1 MTQGHPDGV
10 DIEENLNVSEESSS
24 AAGKADGD
32 APDEQK
38 VSWLELFFDLIF
50 VVAFDQL
57 AKRLGTTPTAENIG
71 VFLLMF
77 TAVWWA
83 WAGNTTFA
91 GRYGNDGRA
100 YRWGTVAQLVSMAM
114 IALSLRGDVLDI
126 GALFAAAFAFNRAV
140 LVVMHLAV
148 LRQSPEAAHFVRPTA
163 IGFGVAA
170 LLWLVS
176 ALFAQT
182 PAVLLGFWAAALAVD
197 ILTPI
202 LIRSRILDALP
213 HQSHLPERVGL
224 LQIIAL
230 GAIVTEVVDGG
241 RQQDL
246 TLTFLA
252 PALFAILTT
261 VALWRLY
268 FDQPRLLP
276 ILSAHNES
284 RVGAL
289 LVWLYGHLPFTLGVV
304 MLGVGFGH
312 GISQVGEKDAANLQ
326 LVAWPLAAVFMTLA
340 AQRWNAARLTAH
352 PPFDRSMITLLV
364 GAVAS
369 AVLAFSGL
377 ETQPLHATVFGITG
391 IAALIV
397 ATDPGTRRLGVIE
410 EKRGGEQAPL

>member
-1 MTQGHPDGV
+1 MSHGHPDSV
-10 DIEENLNVSEESSS
+10 DIEQDATGSEASSS
-24 AAGKADGD
+24 AAGESQGD

-57 AKRLGTTPTAENIG
+57 AKRLGTSPTAENIG

-100 YRWGTVAQLVSMAM
+100 YRWGTVTQLVSMAM

-126 GALFAAAFAFNRAV
+126 GALFAVAFAFNRAV
-140 LVVMHLAV
+140 LVVMYLAV
-148 LRQSPEAAHFVRPTA
+148 LRQSPDAVHFVRPTA
-163 IGFGVAA
+163 VGFGLAA
-170 LLWLVS
+170 VLWLAS
-176 ALFAQT
+176 ALFTQS
-182 PAVLLGFWAAALAVD
+182 PAILLGFWAAALATD

-202 LIRSRILDALP
+202 LIRSRSLEALP
-213 HQSHLPERVGL
+213 HQAHLPERVGL

-246 TLTFLA
+246 SLTFLA
-252 PALFAILTT
+252 PALFAILTS

-268 FDQPRLLP
+268 FDQPRMLP
-276 ILSAHNES
+276 ILSAHHES
-284 RVGAL
+284 RVGVL
-289 LVWLYGHLPFTLGVV
+289 LVWLYGHLPFTLGVI
-304 MLGVGFGH
+304 MLGVGLGH
-312 GISQVGEKDAANLQ
+312 GISQVGEEDAANRQ
-326 LVAWPLAAVFMTLA
+326 LVAWPLAAVFLTLA
-340 AQRWNAARLTAH
+340 AQRFNAARLTPH
-352 PPFDRSMITLLV
+352 PPFDRSLVTLLV
-364 GAVAS
+364 GVVVS
-369 AVLAFSGL
+369 AALAFTELGT
-377 ETQPLHATVFGITG
+377 EPLHAVVFGITG
-391 IAALIV
+391 LAALIV

-410 EKRGGEQAPL
+410 EKRGGEGAPL